1 MAKEMKEKMEDVL
14 NGEEFETTEIG
25 GEKMENKK
33 INWKLYGKCVLGVAI
48 VGVASI
54 AVWKWRKSKKVST
67 TAVVV
72 STPSSADSVDSQVAS
87 TPNTTVVEI

>member
-72 STPSSADSVDSQVAS
+72 STPSSADCNSNETVA
-87 TPNTTVVEI
+87 PATTVVEI